1 MSPVH
6 KEGASSTDPDQ
17 LHDRFNEVWGNPRGW
32 KALTIVNHTSIGLRF
47 LVTGGVFFL
56 IGGLLA
62 MLIRTQ
68 LALPGYELMEPDVYN
83 QVFTMHGTVMMFLFA
98 VPMMEGLAV
107 YLIPKM
113 LGARDLAFPRL
124 SALGYFCY
132 LFGGIILLSSIFFD
146 VAPKAGWF
154 MYTPLS
160 SAAHTPGVNSDFWL
174 LGITFVEIS
183 AVSAGVE
190 LVVSILRTRASGMA
204 LHKMPI
210 YAWYILVMA
219 MMIVVGFP
227 PLILGSILLE
237 LERAAGMPFFDV
249 ARGGD
254 PLLWQHLFW
263 LFGHPEVYI
272 IFLPGAGIVSTLIP
286 VFCQRPLVGYRWVVL
301 GVLTTGFISFGLWV
315 HHMFTVGIP
324 QLAQAFFSA
333 ASMLVAIPTGI
344 QVFAWLATLWLGRPV
359 YRVPMLWLVGFLI
372 VFVAGGLTGVMLALV
387 PFDWQVHDTHFVVA
401 HMHYVLVGGMF
412 FPLMAGLYYWLPHF
426 SGRMPSEKLGRW
438 GFWLFFIGFNLTFLI
453 MHWTG
458 LIGMP
463 RRVYTYDT
471 GLGWDMPNLVSS
483 IGSFIMSIG
492 VATILLDIVLHFRFG
507 VAAPKNPWNADTL
520 EWATSLPPSAYNF
533 ISLPEVRDR
542 HPLWKD
548 PDLPDSIARGEHA
561 LTVIDHGRRETW
573 GIDPLTGK
581 VREIVHLPGNS
592 WLPFIASLFLT
603 MLCLSL
609 LNKTYMLAI
618 VATLAALIVLF
629 RWSWVNGAHPGAA
642 PDAKTQPGEPPLHSR
657 TFDGPGL
664 WGMGVTLLANGALYL
679 SLLFGWF
686 YLWTVSP
693 EWQVPENSLSG
704 WLMLA
709 SALLLSAGTF
719 GLHQVIRRLRAGNTG
734 QLLRNL
740 ALLAGLA
747 FVQAASILWLL
758 LAADLE
764 PTATAHDAIIF
775 VMLAYSLIHC
785 TLAAVLTALQ
795 TWRVSYGYVG
805 EQAPYEPIV
814 VEQLWL
820 YNLGVLW
827 SSYVAIILF
836 PATWG
841 AA

>member
-1 MSPVH
+1 
-6 KEGASSTDPDQ
+6 
-17 LHDRFNEVWGNPRGW
+17 
-32 KALTIVNHTSIGLRF
+32 
-47 LVTGGVFFL
+47 
-56 IGGLLA
+56 
-62 MLIRTQ
+62 
-68 LALPGYELMEPDVYN
+68 
-83 QVFTMHGTVMMFLFA
+83 
-98 VPMMEGLAV
+98 
-107 YLIPKM
+107 
-113 LGARDLAFPRL
+113 
-124 SALGYFCY
+124 
-132 LFGGIILLSSIFFD
+132 
-146 VAPKAGWF
+146 
-154 MYTPLS
+154 
-160 SAAHTPGVNSDFWL
+160 
-174 LGITFVEIS
+174 
-183 AVSAGVE
+183 
-190 LVVSILRTRASGMA
+190 
-204 LHKMPI
+204 
-210 YAWYILVMA
+210 
-219 MMIVVGFP
+219 
-227 PLILGSILLE
+227 
-237 LERAAGMPFFDV
+237 
-249 ARGGD
+249 
-254 PLLWQHLFW
+254 
-263 LFGHPEVYI
+263 
-272 IFLPGAGIVSTLIP
+272 
-286 VFCQRPLVGYRWVVL
+286 
-301 GVLTTGFISFGLWV
+301 
-315 HHMFTVGIP
+315 
-324 QLAQAFFSA
+324 
-333 ASMLVAIPTGI
+333 
-344 QVFAWLATLWLGRPV
+344 
-359 YRVPMLWLVGFLI
+359 
-372 VFVAGGLTGVMLALV
+372 ALV

-592 WLPFIASLFLT
+592 WLPLIASLFLA

-609 LNKTYMLAI
+609 LNKAYMLAI

-642 PDAKTQPGEPPLHSR
+642 PDARTQPGEPPLHSR

-795 TWRVSYGYVG
+795 AWRVSYGYVG

-827 SSYVAIILF
+827 TSYVAIILF